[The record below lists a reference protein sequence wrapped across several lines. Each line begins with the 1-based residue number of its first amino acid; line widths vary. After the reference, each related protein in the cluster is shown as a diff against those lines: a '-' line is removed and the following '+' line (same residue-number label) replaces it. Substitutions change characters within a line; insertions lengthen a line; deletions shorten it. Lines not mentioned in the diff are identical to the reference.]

1 MRLTMETVVSGLLE
15 NFPELQPAYEWET
28 RSGEDEGAYVI
39 FDDVVYPHVEDLLS
53 DASTEPSQ
61 ALRRMFR
68 FLEELASA
76 EKDLRDVVAESII
89 EPLKADPTRM
99 ERARAVMG
107 PSMRELA
114 REWPPRQHASEAEGE
129 RGPQRVSARLLSP
142 AGSSLIELRGKS
154 IGEPHRNDMQ

>member
-1 MRLTMETVVSGLLE
+1 METVVGDLLAT
-15 NFPELQPAYEWET
+15 FPELRPAYKWET
-28 RSGEDEGAYVI
+28 RGGEEGAYVV

-53 DASTEPSQ
+53 DASPESSR

-76 EKDLRDVVAESII
+76 ENRGLRDLVAESII
-89 EPLKADPTRM
+89 ERLKSDPARM

-114 REWPPRQHASEAEGE
+114 KERSPRQD
-129 RGPQRVSARLLSP
+129 
-142 AGSSLIELRGKS
+142 GK
-154 IGEPHRNDMQ
+154 PR

>member
-15 NFPELQPAYEWET
+15 NFPELQPSYEWET
-28 RSGEDEGAYVI
+28 RGGEEEGAYVV
-39 FDDVVYPHVEDLLS
+39 FDDVVYPHVEGLLS
-53 DASTEPSQ
+53 DASPEPSQ

-76 EKDLRDVVAESII
+76 ENRGLRDVVAESII
-89 EPLKADPTRM
+89 ERLKADPTRM

-114 REWPPRQHASEAEGE
+114 KERPPRHH
-129 RGPQRVSARLLSP
+129 
-142 AGSSLIELRGKS
+142 
-154 IGEPHRNDMQ
+154 GEPR